1 MNLDNKKKD
10 NNIITSNELGRK
22 TKNVFNSILIKWM
35 MGWWWRGW
43 RWREENNQP
52 SHITLQTKSW
62 GLGKKNFQL
71 KSVVFATSYHSS
83 PGPKKILNDR
93 IDPNWIETNYDWL
106 IWSWFFFFFLI
117 IESFPQ
123 IASYLLLLLF
133 LIILIDQFSDSFRL
147 EQQNESNT
155 KSVLNEVYEIL
166 LPLWIRSNWIF
177 ISN

>member
-83 PGPKKILNDR
+83 PGPKKIESELNRDKLR
-93 IDPNWIETNYDWL
+93 LIDL
-106 IWSWFFFFFLI
+106 ILVFFFFLI